1 MCSSKNNI
9 SPCTAQ
15 LVLED
20 VWYTKKKEKELTNSK
35 MYIYTCTHALLSPP
49 PNSTIMY
56 DVVSL
61 PRQQKSV
68 QSYQRLFTCTCMY
81 SNCKASIYWYQWKLQ
96 IYNHSETSS
105 KIYSLYLLMYVCLVL
120 LYIYAMFHYQLW
132 LQILSVVLLS
142 YTPHN
147 NCKEVAVSAF
157 IRHHNRMHAC
167 CLCPHIIHNIHD
179 KGVTADGKFVS
190 DASLR
195 IGTNEMYV
203 TGIRFWMD
211 VHCFLW
217 LIYFASLTT
226 INCVHLMIVLMS

>member
-1 MCSSKNNI
+1 MHSATGAGGCLI
-9 SPCTAQ
+9 
-15 LVLED
+15 
-20 VWYTKKKEKELTNSK
+20 YEKERKGTYQFQDV
-35 MYIYTCTHALLSPP
+35 YIHMHPCIVVPP

-96 IYNHSETSS
+96 IYNHSKTSS
-105 KIYSLYLLMYVCLVL
+105 KIVCMLMYVCLVL

-147 NCKEVAVSAF
+147 NCKEVAVSEF

-167 CLCPHIIHNIHD
+167 CLCPHI
-179 KGVTADGKFVS
+179 
-190 DASLR
+190 
-195 IGTNEMYV
+195 
-203 TGIRFWMD
+203 
-211 VHCFLW
+211 
-217 LIYFASLTT
+217 
-226 INCVHLMIVLMS
+226 